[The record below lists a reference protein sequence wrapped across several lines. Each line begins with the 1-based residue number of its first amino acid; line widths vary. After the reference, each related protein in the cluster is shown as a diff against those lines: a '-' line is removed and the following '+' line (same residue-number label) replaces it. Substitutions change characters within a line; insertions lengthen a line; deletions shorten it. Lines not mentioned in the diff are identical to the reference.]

1 VNHEDDKL
9 HQGADTP
16 DDQLPDNED
25 SAFGKRGLRA
35 LFAHRWAF
43 PALYLTAAALIIGL
57 MYFQANRF
65 TGLGHN
71 TAVATPP
78 ATAQPTPASV
88 TVSTGNWIWPVASDA
103 KGVELVRGYY
113 DKNAPGATVAS
124 LAKDLVHFGNT
135 YSGSTGYDFGVPGG
149 KQSFEVV
156 AATAGVV
163 ENVHKSPVMGESV
176 ALRDGNGYATVY
188 ESLGSVAVKPGET
201 VAQGQ
206 EIGTSGTNM
215 MEANLGSHLYFQVD
229 HSGALVDP
237 GSMLPK
243 TVA

>member
-1 VNHEDDKL
+1 MNHEEDKL

-16 DDQLPDNED
+16 DDQLPDFTDGAEE
-25 SAFGKRGLRA
+25 KRGIRA
-35 LFAHRWAF
+35 LFARRWAF
-43 PALYLTAAALIIGL
+43 PALYLTAAALIIAL

-65 TGLGHN
+65 TGVPN
-71 TAVATPP
+71 KTAVSTPP
-78 ATAQPTPASV
+78 ATSQQNPTSV
-88 TVSTGNWIWPVASDA
+88 ATSTDNWIWPVATDA

-113 DKNAPGATVAS
+113 DAKAKGATVAS

-156 AATAGVV
+156 AAAAGVV

-176 ALRDGNGYATVY
+176 ALSDGNGYSTVY
-188 ESLGSVAVKPGET
+188 ESLGTVSVHPGET

-215 MEANLGSHLYFQVD
+215 MEANLGSHVYFQVEK
-229 HSGALVDP
+229 SGVLVDP
-237 GSMLPK
+237 GSVLPK
-243 TVA
+243 TIA

>member
-1 VNHEDDKL
+1 MNHEEDKL

-25 SAFGKRGLRA
+25 TAYEKRGLRA
-35 LFAHRWAF
+35 LFARRWAF
-43 PALYLTAAALIIGL
+43 PALYLTAAALIIAL

-65 TGLGHN
+65 TGTPHN
-71 TAVATPP
+71 TAVGTPP
-78 ATAQPTPASV
+78 ATGQQNPQSV
-88 TVSTGNWIWPVASDA
+88 AASTGSWIWPVATDA

-113 DKNAPGATVAS
+113 DSHAKGATVAS
-124 LAKDLVHFGNT
+124 LEKDLVHFGNT

-163 ENVHKSPVMGESV
+163 ENIHKSPVMGESV
-176 ALRDGNGYATVY
+176 ALSDGNGYSTVY
-188 ESLGSVAVKPGET
+188 ESLGSVVVHPGET

-215 MEANLGSHLYFQVD
+215 MEANLGSHLYFQVEK
-229 HSGALVDP
+229 SGVLVDP
-237 GSMLPK
+237 GTMLPK